1 MRFRRLC
8 TDAVQIEY
16 LVAYKRVVHYCKD
29 CDAEA
34 GSRVV
39 TKGTN
44 NKGRKILVCS
54 ESCGWTMMLPQ
65 CYCNRHAEVAFAK
78 TGKSYY
84 RCGSPDCPPPNTKH
98 HTTARHHKTG
108 RLRILDAFSGCGTR
122 AARYL
127 SQSGA
132 DFVHVN
138 DANEDMG
145 PLLLQNLEKH
155 GGPRDLGHE
164 GNFEGGT
171 GGTVGSASVDD
182 AITSGGAA
190 DAADGSG
197 ARADV
202 TGGRRWSPDDSWRSG
217 LTAEEVGGAGQR
229 WKITHSDAHRV
240 IFDYYLNRDFFDII
254 DCDSFGLAGRA
265 IGTAMHAV
273 KHGGMLYLT
282 QTDGRA
288 SGGHFPERCV
298 LLKFSRPCRQRR
310 QCQGTSTTTA
320 TIAGTAYVPWRH
332 GLILH

>member
-1 MRFRRLC
+1 MAALYKKEVRQRRGARIFTRLSIA
-8 TDAVQIEY
+8 DIA
-16 LVAYKRVVHYCKD
+16 RPH
-29 CDAEA
+29 
-34 GSRVV
+34 R
-39 TKGTN
+39 
-44 NKGRKILVCS
+44 R
-54 ESCGWTMMLPQ
+54 
-65 CYCNRHAEVAFAK
+65 
-78 TGKSYY
+78 
-84 RCGSPDCPPPNTKH
+84 PPPDHVTSRPP
-98 HTTARHHKTG
+98 TTHPPTAHHHKTG
-108 RLRILDAFSGCGTR
+108 QLRILDAFSGCGTR

-138 DANEDMG
+138 DANEEMG

-155 GGPRDLGHE
+155 GGPRNLGHE

-171 GGTVGSASVDD
+171 SGIAGRASDDDGVSASE
-182 AITSGGAA
+182 GAA
-190 DAADGSG
+190 DATSAAGEAEGTG
-197 ARADV
+197 AGADV
-202 TGGRRWSPDDSWRSG
+202 AGGQHWSPNDTWRSG
-217 LTAEEVGGAGQR
+217 LMAEVGGAGQR

-298 LLKFSRPCRQRR
+298 LLKFSCHCRRCFRCRQYR
-310 QCQGTSTTTA
+310 GTSTITA
-320 TIAGTAYVPWRH
+320 TIPPSPP
-332 GLILH
+332 LSPL